1 MSVRADAESMA
12 SRPTRFRSR
21 YGVASRPLK
30 KEEETIYVYVL
41 ICPSLPQKLFTLK
54 DKKLFVQK
62 FNDRII
68 QSFFNRGD
76 NIQYHGGL
84 LSRELGQAPMLTIVG
99 MS

>member
-41 ICPSLPQKLFTLK
+41 VCPSLPRKMKNYSYKSLMT
-54 DKKLFVQK
+54 
-62 FNDRII
+62 
-68 QSFFNRGD
+68 G
-76 NIQYHGGL
+76 
-84 LSRELGQAPMLTIVG
+84 
-99 MS
+99 